1 MRIRYQFHSVFRSLI
16 TLCLFF
22 ILGGQPEVTRASD
35 HGDTP
40 LLKEIGRPDAR
51 LTDMYAFLRGSNL
64 VLILNSNPTIPPG
77 ATEAVF
83 PSDVTFEIMIDNDSE
98 VAFDEPDDLDTFGGT
113 IVNPNKINKDIVFR
127 VTFDKEG
134 VPKLNT
140 SGIPGNLKDS
150 IMLFTGLR
158 DDPFI
163 RGPRIGLNIAAIVL
177 EIPLEYVLDEQ
188 DTLLIWATAKVNGV
202 MGAFQEFV
210 GRGLRSQF
218 PENDQLNTLH
228 PKKHFRQLGVTPDV
242 MIFNT
247 AIPAAFPNGLELTDD
262 VVDLVGDPRPLAND
276 DPFPSENDVPFL
288 FVFPYLAPPQ

>member
-1 MRIRYQFHSVFRSLI
+1 MLIRYQLHSVFRPLI

-22 ILGGQPEVTRASD
+22 ILGGQPEVARASD

-40 LLKEIGRPDAR
+40 LLKEILRPDAR

-64 VLILNSNPTIPPG
+64 VLILNSNPAIPPG
-77 ATEAVF
+77 AAEAVF

-98 VAFDEPDDLDTFGGT
+98 VAFDELDDLATFGGT

-140 SGIPGNLKDS
+140 SGIPRNLKDS

-188 DTLLIWATAKVNGV
+188 NTLLIWATTKVNGV
-202 MGAFQEFV
+202 MGAIHELV
-210 GRGLRSQF
+210 GRALRSQF
-218 PENDQLNTLH
+218 PENDQLNTLP